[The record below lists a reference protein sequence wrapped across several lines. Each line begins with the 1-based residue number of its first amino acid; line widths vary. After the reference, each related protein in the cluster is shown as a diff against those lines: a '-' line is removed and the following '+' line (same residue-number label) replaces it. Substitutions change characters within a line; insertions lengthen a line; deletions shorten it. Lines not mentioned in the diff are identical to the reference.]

1 MTAAAPRSC
10 TARDHRG
17 GRGVAAWATVPCV
30 PAVGDNA
37 GVSNPYAPPEDRPRT
52 GTPDDGDASAARTG
66 APTAPGGP
74 TPPAPG
80 DGSAS
85 GPDVRGPAPDGPS
98 TGPRPV
104 PTEAER
110 REAAAAP
117 PDPVGTLKAA
127 EQSRTVG
134 VLLLGSVLVA
144 TLPMPWRVAAVL
156 FALAGLVLG
165 VRALVT
171 AVRARARGGL
181 PAMLAVLVTMSA
193 VWSLA
198 VLTALSISPLLQERE
213 DCMAGAL
220 TVTAQKQCERA
231 FTDGLQRP
239 TPGGDAG

>member
-1 MTAAAPRSC
+1 M
-10 TARDHRG
+10 
-17 GRGVAAWATVPCV
+17 
-30 PAVGDNA
+30 VGDNA

-52 GTPDDGDASAARTG
+52 GAPDDGGPTTARPGSTPTAGGQPGPGDASTSAPDARG
-66 APTAPGGP
+66 TAPAG
-74 TPPAPG
+74 
-80 DGSAS
+80 
-85 GPDVRGPAPDGPS
+85 S
-98 TGPRPV
+98 TGQRPV

-117 PDPVGTLKAA
+117 PDPAGTLKAA

-144 TLPMPWRVAAVL
+144 TLPMPWRVAAAL

-181 PAMLAVLVTMSA
+181 PAMLALLVTMSA

-213 DCMAGAL
+213 ECMAGAL

>member
-1 MTAAAPRSC
+1 M
-10 TARDHRG
+10 
-17 GRGVAAWATVPCV
+17 
-30 PAVGDNA
+30 
-37 GVSNPYAPPEDRPRT
+37 SNPYAPPEDRPRAAA
-52 GTPDDGDASAARTG
+52 PDDGGPDAARPGT
-66 APTAPGGP
+66 APTSDAPA
-74 TPPAPG
+74 APG
-80 DGSAS
+80 DASTSA
-85 GPDVRGPAPDGPS
+85 PAARPTGAS
-98 TGPRPV
+98 TTGLRPV

-144 TLPMPWRVAAVL
+144 TLPMPWRVAAAL

-220 TVTAQKQCERA
+220 TITAQKQCEHA

>member
-1 MTAAAPRSC
+1 M
-10 TARDHRG
+10 
-17 GRGVAAWATVPCV
+17 
-30 PAVGDNA
+30 
-37 GVSNPYAPPEDRPRT
+37 SNPYAPPEDRPRT
-52 GTPDDGDASAARTG
+52 GASDGPDATG
-66 APTAPGGP
+66 TQPGGQDDAGARVDGTP
-74 TPPAPG
+74 ADGLPPAG
-80 DGSAS
+80 
-85 GPDVRGPAPDGPS
+85 GPAGPVPG
-98 TGPRPV
+98 TPWPAHPQRV

-144 TLPMPWRVAAVL
+144 TLPMPWRAAAVA

-181 PAMLAVLVTMSA
+181 PTMLAVLVTMSA

-231 FTDGLQRP
+231 FTDGLQP
-239 TPGGDAG
+239 PAPAVDPG

>member
-1 MTAAAPRSC
+1 M
-10 TARDHRG
+10 
-17 GRGVAAWATVPCV
+17 
-30 PAVGDNA
+30 
-37 GVSNPYAPPEDRPRT
+37 SNPYAPPEDRPRAAA
-52 GTPDDGDASAARTG
+52 PDDGGPDAARPGT
-66 APTAPGGP
+66 APTAGGP
-74 TPPAPG
+74 TGPG
-80 DGSAS
+80 DAS
-85 GPDVRGPAPDGPS
+85 QGAPDHRGTGPAGPP

-117 PDPVGTLKAA
+117 PDPAGTLKAA

-144 TLPMPWRVAAVL
+144 TLPMPWRVAAAL

-220 TVTAQKQCERA
+220 TITAQKQCEHA